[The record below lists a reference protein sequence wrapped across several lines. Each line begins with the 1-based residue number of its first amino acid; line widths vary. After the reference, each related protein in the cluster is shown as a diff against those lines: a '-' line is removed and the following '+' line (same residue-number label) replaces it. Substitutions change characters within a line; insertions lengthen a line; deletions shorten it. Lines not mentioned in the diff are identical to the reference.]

1 MCDNREGVANTV
13 LEAVQLTRARLAG
26 IAAASC
32 TVRRRES
39 CNSCTVI
46 CSRLEGDQSRTGA
59 GRRDRNICR
68 SIGTVTDNEAYLA
81 FDDTV
86 RVTGRIHQTVPNRH
100 LPAESNSG
108 GDIQVGALRING
120 PFTNLDGGTDNA
132 NGRSREGVD
141 RVTSQ
146 IDDFKSARSCCL
158 QKCIGNLDEGASR
171 CDNRNGQLTTD
182 RTGAIINADGHHANR
197 PLGTVDIGAHQQGV
211 SVKAN

>member
-13 LEAVQLTRARLAG
+13 LEAVQLARARLAG

-32 TVRRRES
+32 TVRSRES

-59 GRRDRNICR
+59 GRRDRDIRR

-86 RVTGRIHQTVPNRH
+86 RITGRIHQTVPHRH

-108 GDIQVGALRING
+108 GDIQVSALRING
-120 PFTNLDGGTDNA
+120 PFTNLDGSTDNA

-146 IDDFKSARSCCL
+146 IDDFESARSCCL
-158 QKCIGNLDEGASR
+158 QKRIGNLDERAS
-171 CDNRNGQLTTD
+171 
-182 RTGAIINADGHHANR
+182 
-197 PLGTVDIGAHQQGV
+197 
-211 SVKAN
+211 